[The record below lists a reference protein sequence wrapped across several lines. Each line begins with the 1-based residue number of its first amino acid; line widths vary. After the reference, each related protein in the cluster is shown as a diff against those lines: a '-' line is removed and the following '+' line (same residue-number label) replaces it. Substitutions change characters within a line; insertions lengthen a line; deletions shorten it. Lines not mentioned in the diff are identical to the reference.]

1 MMHRYL
7 NDLSV
12 TLSEWVN
19 TLIIFS
25 IAIIFYVSIIVYE
38 SRSLAINL
46 IITDRLEFYFK
57 TQTRKKTLKWTI
69 D

>member
-25 IAIIFYVSIIVYE
+25 IAIIFYVCIIVE
-38 SRSLAINL
+38 PLSGNKFDNNWSFGILL
-46 IITDRLEFYFK
+46 
-57 TQTRKKTLKWTI
+57 
-69 D
+69 